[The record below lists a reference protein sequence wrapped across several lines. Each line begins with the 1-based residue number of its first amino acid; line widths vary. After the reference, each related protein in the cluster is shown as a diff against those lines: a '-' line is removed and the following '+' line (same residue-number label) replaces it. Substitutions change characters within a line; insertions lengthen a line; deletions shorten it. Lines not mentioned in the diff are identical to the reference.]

1 MKRQGDRCRR
11 HHEPIWRLSWGGWL
25 VQMGGVGS
33 DISVGTILGIS
44 ENAYRHTQSEK
55 TRKIIIFALFER
67 KNYRLTTIKLGD
79 IDVAQFFVKKSPQTP
94 Y

>member
-11 HHEPIWRLSWGGWL
+11 HHEPIWRLSWGGWM

-44 ENAYRHTQSEK
+44 ENAYRHDQSIK
-55 TRKIIIFALFER
+55 NRKIIIFAFN
-67 KNYRLTTIKLGD
+67 KQKIYRLTTIKLGD
-79 IDVAQFFVKKSPQTP
+79 IDVAQFFVKKPS
-94 Y
+94 